1 MQKAWKPLKN
11 KGFRAFTLS
20 KCTRSV
26 PHSKIIGF
34 FVHFAMLPET
44 DQRRHC
50 PEAAGPHYHVHPGT
64 DGHIAPEWFVPFR
77 APGTLMP
84 AY

>member
-11 KGFRAFTLS
+11 KGFRAFILP

-50 PEAAGPHYHVHPGT
+50 PEAAGPHYHAHPGT
-64 DGHIAPEWFVPFR
+64 DGHKVQVWFVS
-77 APGTLMP
+77 
-84 AY
+84 